1 MQCSRLAVALST
13 VVGLGGVAFGGPP
26 TFTGNVPADFGD
38 AGVLPLTIA
47 VPDFA
52 GVGDVGIPNNFP
64 PGTISGWDLE
74 DLRFYY
80 DLENDVMYVGMN
92 FAGIAGDADGDGD
105 PGHTSAAL
113 GQNGGI
119 DFPDFGDSESFF
131 VSFDTN
137 RDGLA
142 DVLVGVSALVDITG
156 FTAAVAL
163 PGPPTPFSF
172 GAPLPAN
179 TGVVFGNTSAQAP
192 DIEFTIPNFSQL
204 PGFTEGLNRFDQA
217 VMFNAG
223 AFAGS
228 LADDGFGEDNINN
241 NLVTFGKI
249 GFDGEPQGTLV
260 TDQFLSEGM
269 MISASSVC
277 GFPGAYINNPFDN
290 PTTDDIIP
298 TSGDQV
304 LTTKCDPN
312 DDTSDAGEYLF
323 NFVNPVDMITPGQ
336 AVFVS
341 LSFLDIED
349 SGTPGRGTSHATF
362 FDVAGNVIE
371 DEPIPSGPNAGHF
384 EATFSI
390 GQGLLALAPC
400 NNFMGTVGDGGDSGA
415 VDTLCY
421 NLAPSSLNFTV
432 TITGGASAVHEGD
445 DMELPI
451 VIRNDSNTHSDALVE
466 VTCGFAPFGSGQ
478 TLVADRHIRLRPRF
492 TNEAAPRMFHLP
504 VPTNLNTRWVGRSLR
519 MRVIFREPH
528 SRVILAQCI
537 HDFTITQ

>member
-1 MQCSRLAVALST
+1 MISSRLVVTLSAL
-13 VVGLGGVAFGGPP
+13 LGFGGAAFGGPP
-26 TFTGNVPADFGD
+26 TFTGNVPADFGE

-64 PGTISGWDLE
+64 PDTISGWDLE

-80 DLENDVMYVGMN
+80 DLETDVMYVGMN

-105 PGHTSAAL
+105 PGRTSSAL
-113 GQNGGI
+113 AQNGGF
-119 DFPDFGDSESFF
+119 DFPNFGDSESFL

-142 DVLVGVSALVDITG
+142 DVLVGVSALVDVTG

-172 GAPLPAN
+172 GAPLPDN
-179 TGVVFGNTSAQAP
+179 TGIVFAQTSAQAP
-192 DIEFTIPNFSQL
+192 DIEFTIPNFSRL
-204 PGFTEGLNRFDQA
+204 PGFPQDLNRFDHA

-260 TDQFLSEGM
+260 TDQFKSEGM
-269 MISASSVC
+269 QISAMSAC
-277 GFPGAYINNPFDN
+277 GLPGAYINNPFDN
-290 PTTDDIIP
+290 PTTDDLIP
-298 TSGDQV
+298 TSGDKI

-312 DDTSDAGEYLF
+312 DDTSDAGEYVF
-323 NFVNPVDMITPGQ
+323 QFVNPVDLISPGQ
-336 AVFVS
+336 AVFAS

-349 SGTPGRGTSHATF
+349 SGTPGRGTSQATF
-362 FDVAGNVIE
+362 FDAAGNVINQVM
-371 DEPIPSGPNAGHF
+371 IPSGPNAGHF

-390 GQGLLALAPC
+390 GQSALVVAPC
-400 NNFMGTVGDGGDSGA
+400 NNFRGRVGDAGDSGA

-421 NLAPSSLNFTV
+421 NLAPTSLNFTV
-432 TITGGASAVHEGD
+432 DIAGGANAVHTGD

-451 VIRNDSNTHSDALVE
+451 VFRNDSNTRSEAIAV
-466 VTCGFAPFGSGQ
+466 VTCGLSPRGSGQ
-478 TLVADRHIRLRPRF
+478 TLVAERRINLRPRF
-492 TNEAAPRMFHLP
+492 TNERAPHMFHVP
-504 VPTNLNTRWVGRSLR
+504 VPSNLNTRWVGRPLR
-519 MRVIFREPH
+519 MRVKLLEPH
-528 SRVILAQCI
+528 SRIVLAQAI